1 MDDEAADIRGIE
13 LASPELVEKMR
24 RKGRVIEFA
33 EAGSEALR
41 YLDTMKANANVG
53 GELLTNILIRGD
65 VRTIEIWEEFLHG
78 TQKKC
83 GLIDDSVAT
92 TSAEIHVKRFMIQH
106 RRMIG
111 ISEEDSSLLERMA
124 VAIESTGQ

>member
-1 MDDEAADIRGIE
+1 M
-13 LASPELVEKMR
+13 
-24 RKGRVIEFA
+24 
-33 EAGSEALR
+33 GSEVLR
-41 YLDTMKANANVG
+41 YLDLMEVNANVG
-53 GELLTNILIRGD
+53 GESMNHFLLRADPRI
-65 VRTIEIWEEFLHG
+65 IEAWEEFLHG